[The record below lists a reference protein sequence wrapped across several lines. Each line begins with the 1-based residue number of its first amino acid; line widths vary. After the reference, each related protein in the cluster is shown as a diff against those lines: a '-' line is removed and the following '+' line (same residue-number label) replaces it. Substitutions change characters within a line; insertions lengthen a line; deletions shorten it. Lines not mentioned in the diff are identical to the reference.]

1 MYNVSICKLMLMYP
15 LIFYLFIYFS
25 SCWVCVSLHACRG
38 ATVCRVNPYGD
49 ANPILVL
56 KDPLS
61 GVQRTR
67 LGTFEGNLLFT

>member
-1 MYNVSICKLMLMYP
+1 
-15 LIFYLFIYFS
+15 
-25 SCWVCVSLHACRG
+25 VCVSLHACRG